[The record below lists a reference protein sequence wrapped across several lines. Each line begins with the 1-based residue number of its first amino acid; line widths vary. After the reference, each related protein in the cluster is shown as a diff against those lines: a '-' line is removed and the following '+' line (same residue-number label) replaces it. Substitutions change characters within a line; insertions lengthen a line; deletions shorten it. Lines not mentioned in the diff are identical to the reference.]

1 MEQFKKDLITTGRPS
16 FIPALILGII
26 AIISAVTGIAFEFS
40 RYDNFDPTHK
50 GLAQLN
56 AIYLMGPFAEETTNG
71 KVTARY
77 YIAEDTNGY
86 LCVISTNK
94 NTSVPVYG
102 QDFTDGNDIYSF
114 TPQTLK
120 GNRVKISAKLASYL
134 VKYFK
139 DSGLGIT
146 TSNYTDYFGS
156 YYLDTNKHFFSNK
169 LKLAVSPDYIIDLN
183 RTTNGFNVIPL
194 DTITNVYVC
203 NIADG
208 KLTGTNY
215 IALEVEFGNRIT
227 IAPHEGELTEYN
239 YVVNNIRHFIKERHG
254 EADA

>member
-134 VKYFK
+134 AII
-139 DSGLGIT
+139 LILIT
-146 TSNYTDYFGS
+146 TGTSSLLYFIYVPAYWHLQLLCYS
-156 YYLDTNKHFFSNK
+156 YQETVMVHLSSRKWHSLKPMVLSTPYMRTLLLINIFS
-169 LKLAVSPDYIIDLN
+169 LIS
-183 RTTNGFNVIPL
+183 
-194 DTITNVYVC
+194 
-203 NIADG
+203 
-208 KLTGTNY
+208 
-215 IALEVEFGNRIT
+215 
-227 IAPHEGELTEYN
+227 
-239 YVVNNIRHFIKERHG
+239 
-254 EADA
+254 

>member
-156 YYLDTNKHFFSNK
+156 YYLDTNYNRHQLSIVFYICSGI
-169 LKLAVSPDYIIDLN
+169 LAFAAIML
-183 RTTNGFNVIPL
+183 
-194 DTITNVYVC
+194 
-203 NIADG
+203 
-208 KLTGTNY
+208 
-215 IALEVEFGNRIT
+215 
-227 IAPHEGELTEYN
+227 
-239 YVVNNIRHFIKERHG
+239 FIS
-254 EADA
+254 

>member
-120 GNRVKISAKLASYL
+120 GNRVKISALLLTTLITLEAIIL
-134 VKYFK
+134 I
-139 DSGLGIT
+139 LIT
-146 TSNYTDYFGS
+146 TGTSSLLYFIYVPAYWHLQLLCYS
-156 YYLDTNKHFFSNK
+156 YQETVMVHLSSRKWHSLKPMVLSTPYMRTLLLINIFS
-169 LKLAVSPDYIIDLN
+169 LIS
-183 RTTNGFNVIPL
+183 
-194 DTITNVYVC
+194 
-203 NIADG
+203 
-208 KLTGTNY
+208 
-215 IALEVEFGNRIT
+215 
-227 IAPHEGELTEYN
+227 
-239 YVVNNIRHFIKERHG
+239 
-254 EADA
+254 

>member
-94 NTSVPVYG
+94 ILLTAMT
-102 QDFTDGNDIYSF
+102 FTLSHHRH
-114 TPQTLK
+114 LK
-120 GNRVKISAKLASYL
+120 VTELKYL
-134 VKYFK
+134 Q
-139 DSGLGIT
+139 SLLPT
-146 TSNYTDYFGS
+146 
-156 YYLDTNKHFFSNK
+156 
-169 LKLAVSPDYIIDLN
+169 
-183 RTTNGFNVIPL
+183 
-194 DTITNVYVC
+194 
-203 NIADG
+203 
-208 KLTGTNY
+208 
-215 IALEVEFGNRIT
+215 
-227 IAPHEGELTEYN
+227 
-239 YVVNNIRHFIKERHG
+239 
-254 EADA
+254 

>member
-139 DSGLGIT
+139 TQVLVLLLLTTLITLEAIILILIT
-146 TSNYTDYFGS
+146 TGTSSLLYFIYVPAYWHLQLLCYS
-156 YYLDTNKHFFSNK
+156 YQETVMVHLSSRKWHSLKPMVLSTPYMRTLLLINIFS
-169 LKLAVSPDYIIDLN
+169 LIS
-183 RTTNGFNVIPL
+183 
-194 DTITNVYVC
+194 
-203 NIADG
+203 
-208 KLTGTNY
+208 
-215 IALEVEFGNRIT
+215 
-227 IAPHEGELTEYN
+227 
-239 YVVNNIRHFIKERHG
+239 
-254 EADA
+254 

>member
-86 LCVISTNK
+86 LHIQVCQEHFLCYLSQHCCQCCT
-94 NTSVPVYG
+94 
-102 QDFTDGNDIYSF
+102 YS
-114 TPQTLK
+114 
-120 GNRVKISAKLASYL
+120 
-134 VKYFK
+134 
-139 DSGLGIT
+139 
-146 TSNYTDYFGS
+146 
-156 YYLDTNKHFFSNK
+156 
-169 LKLAVSPDYIIDLN
+169 
-183 RTTNGFNVIPL
+183 
-194 DTITNVYVC
+194 
-203 NIADG
+203 
-208 KLTGTNY
+208 
-215 IALEVEFGNRIT
+215 
-227 IAPHEGELTEYN
+227 
-239 YVVNNIRHFIKERHG
+239 
-254 EADA
+254 